1 MSEIRNESLNIWGCD
16 VVHILN
22 NILNITIP
30 IPQKNSL
37 DHSWVELS
45 WADDPSQWAVWRTG
59 RGEGEWG
66 LRWEKWRLGE
76 LVYWFPEPPSSSLL
90 PPLLRGATSHTVPRP
105 APTAWLC
112 SNQQTSF
119 LSSHSHSATQPQPQP
134 TLSNPLSDKTTIYLK
149 LAKGATKT
157 HWLSFMD
164 DFIMP
169 VIYWYRFAPTIDML
183 APTINLFASSN
194 SCIL

>member
-119 LSSHSHSATQPQPQP
+119 LSSHHHSVTAAVPPSPILCEIKQQFISNWQKGQQRATDC
-134 TLSNPLSDKTTIYLK
+134 LLR
-149 LAKGATKT
+149 
-157 HWLSFMD
+157 M
-164 DFIMP
+164 
-169 VIYWYRFAPTIDML
+169 
-183 APTINLFASSN
+183 
-194 SCIL
+194 ILLCT